1 MSVATAYA
9 LIGFWFCC
17 ANDLA
22 ICADG
27 SAEPPTIDTLGPL
40 GADDDVSVAPGTGV
54 ATILRTFAKP
64 VANIAAMFMYPIG
77 VPAPAANALFA
88 PM

>member
-40 GADDDVSVAPGTGV
+40 GAVDAVSLAPGTGV
-54 ATILRTFAKP
+54 AVILRTFANP
-64 VANIAAMFMYPIG
+64 VAMTAAALMYPNG
-77 VPAPAANALFA
+77 VPAPAANALVA
-88 PM
+88 PA

>member
-27 SAEPPTIDTLGPL
+27 SAEPPTIETLGPL
-40 GADDDVSVAPGTGV
+40 GVADAVSLEPGTGV
-54 ATILRTFAKP
+54 DVILRTFAKP
-64 VANIAAMFMYPIG
+64 AAMM
-77 VPAPAANALFA
+77 AAALI
-88 PM
+88 

>member
-40 GADDDVSVAPGTGV
+40 GVDEPESLEPGTGV
-54 ATILRTFAKP
+54 DVILRTLAKP
-64 VANIAAMFMYPIG
+64 AAMIAA
-77 VPAPAANALFA
+77 ALI
-88 PM
+88 